1 MACAQFGLKQLQF
14 RCHTITKNLRKWRK
28 RSAFSTQANTLS
40 PRHPKRKPPKESIEH
55 PGSIIVN
62 GHGTTAARAAA
73 AGIRYFLNLMLY
85 NGQLKLREKHFAVLE
100 FEPQVTVTLAG
111 KFETNDL
118 LLSLLPSLSR
128 SFHINSYVH
137 ASLQVFKNSKTIAEH
152 PQLLPT
158 PMVGKWVGTPG
169 GLCVFAET
177 CGDGLALEH
186 DGSLYSCDHYVYPE
200 YKLGQINETPMRE
213 MLWSDRQ
220 MQFGQDKLESL
231 TAQCRNCSFKFACNG
246 GCPKHRFATSKNGE
260 EGHNYFCESYTMF
273 FHHTADR
280 LRDMARLVAAGR
292 PASEVARK

>member
-1 MACAQFGLKQLQF
+1 
-14 RCHTITKNLRKWRK
+14 
-28 RSAFSTQANTLS
+28 
-40 PRHPKRKPPKESIEH
+40 
-55 PGSIIVN
+55 
-62 GHGTTAARAAA
+62 
-73 AGIRYFLNLMLY
+73 MLY